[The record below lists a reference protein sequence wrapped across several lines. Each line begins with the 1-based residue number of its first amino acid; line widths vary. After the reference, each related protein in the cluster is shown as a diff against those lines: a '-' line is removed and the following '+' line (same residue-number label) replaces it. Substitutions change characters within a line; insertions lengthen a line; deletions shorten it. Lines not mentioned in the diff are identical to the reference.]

1 MLLYVL
7 LTLPVSFLESAYR
20 NFYMG
25 ISRAFFKEIH
35 GTGFVRFLTDKNPS
49 ITHLQVGNTAIRQSD
64 GTGRAA
70 LTDVNTRIRGYL
82 PTALLFSLILAG
94 SLAWKRKLTDLL
106 LGFTVIT
113 LFVMFKQWIH
123 ILYVYSVN
131 SYLNLYSFGSYQK
144 KVIEFGYENLITT
157 VGPSLFVVLLIWLI
171 LTLRGNSISQLLQAE
186 KNQTNS

>member
-70 LTDVNTRIRGYL
+70 LTDVNTRIRGIFTHSIVVL
-82 PTALLFSLILAG
+82 PHPGWFSGLEKKIDRLIT
-94 SLAWKRKLTDLL
+94 R
-106 LGFTVIT
+106 
-113 LFVMFKQWIH
+113 
-123 ILYVYSVN
+123 
-131 SYLNLYSFGSYQK
+131 LYSDYTFCDVQTMDSYPVCVQCKFIPELIFIWVLSK
-144 KVIEFGYENLITT
+144 K
-157 VGPSLFVVLLIWLI
+157 SD
-171 LTLRGNSISQLLQAE
+171 
-186 KNQTNS
+186 

>member
-25 ISRAFFKEIH
+25 ISRAFFKEI
-35 GTGFVRFLTDKNPS
+35 
-49 ITHLQVGNTAIRQSD
+49 
-64 GTGRAA
+64 
-70 LTDVNTRIRGYL
+70 LTDVNTRIRGFL

-131 SYLNLYSFGSYQK
+131 SYLNLYSFGPYQK

-171 LTLRGNSISQLLQAE
+171 LTLRGNSIFCSGHWKPPICKE
-186 KNQTNS
+186 MK